1 LDGGVASIVAK
12 GVPIRWRH
20 PEKLCRQALS
30 LWERQVFAGGGKFL
44 PVWVRE
50 RLSVEFFAQVGRLL
64 DPAAL
69 VIVFGGASVAAL
81 LRGGRAALG
90 PAFAALR
97 PFFTANPE
105 ADALAALVA
114 VGKVE
119 KIAETKG
126 IVCAD
131 RVATAGRFLRQAMR
145 KLAEAGNSETFTR
158 WAAESLDARAR
169 RHAANVVFW
178 RDLADAAPAMGMC
191 ATVLGLVRMF
201 AHMTDPALIGAPM
214 ATALVAT
221 LWGILLANLIAGPV
235 ADRLERLSEAELAW
249 QRRTLDH
256 FCALARAE
264 LDHARG
270 LRRTLEKNYGE
281 RSYGT

>member
-1 LDGGVASIVAK
+1 M
-12 GVPIRWRH
+12 
-20 PEKLCRQALS
+20 
-30 LWERQVFAGGGKFL
+30 
-44 PVWVRE
+44 
-50 RLSVEFFAQVGRLL
+50 EFFAQVGRLL
-64 DPAAL
+64 DPVAL
-69 VIVFGGASVAAL
+69 VIVFGGATVAAL
-81 LRGGRAALG
+81 LRGGRAAFG

-97 PFFTANPE
+97 PYFTADPE
-105 ADALAALVA
+105 ADALAAIVA

-119 KIAETKG
+119 RIAETKG

-131 RVATAGRFLRQAMR
+131 RVTTAGRFLREAVR
-145 KLAEAGNSETFTR
+145 KLAEADNSEAFAL
-158 WAAESLDARAR
+158 WAQETLEVRAR
-169 RHAANVVFW
+169 RHAANVIFW

-264 LDHARG
+264 LDHAQG
-270 LRRTLEKNYGE
+270 LQRALK
-281 RSYGT
+281 RSFGT

>member
-1 LDGGVASIVAK
+1 LG
-12 GVPIRWRH
+12 
-20 PEKLCRQALS
+20 
-30 LWERQVFAGGGKFL
+30 WEQ
-44 PVWVRE
+44 
-50 RLSVEFFAQVGRLL
+50 LSVEFFAQVGRLL

-69 VIVFGGASVAAL
+69 VIVFGGALVSAL
-81 LRGGRAALG
+81 LRGGRAAFG
-90 PAFAALR
+90 PAFAALK
-97 PFFTANPE
+97 PFLAADPE

-131 RVATAGRFLRQAMR
+131 RVSTTGRFLREAVR
-145 KLAEAGNSETFTR
+145 KLAEAQNSEAFGR
-158 WAAESLDARAR
+158 WANETLAARAR
-169 RHAANVVFW
+169 RHTANVTFW

-221 LWGILLANLIAGPV
+221 LWGILLANLIAGPI
-235 ADRLERLSEAELAW
+235 ADRLERLSEAEMAW

-256 FCALARAE
+256 FCALARTE

-270 LRRTLEKNYGE
+270 LRRVLE

>member
-1 LDGGVASIVAK
+1 
-12 GVPIRWRH
+12 
-20 PEKLCRQALS
+20 
-30 LWERQVFAGGGKFL
+30 
-44 PVWVRE
+44 
-50 RLSVEFFAQVGRLL
+50 VEFFAQVGRLL
-64 DPAAL
+64 DPVAL
-69 VIVFGGASVAAL
+69 LIVFGGATVSAL
-81 LRGGRAALG
+81 LRGGRAAFG
-90 PAFAALR
+90 PAFAALG
-97 PFFTANPE
+97 PYFTADPE
-105 ADALAALVA
+105 ADALAAIVA

-119 KIAETKG
+119 RIAETKG

-131 RVATAGRFLRQAMR
+131 RVTTAGRFLREAVR
-145 KLAEAGNSETFTR
+145 KLAEANNSQAFAR
-158 WAAESLDARAR
+158 WALETLEVRAR
-169 RHAANVVFW
+169 RHAANVTFW

-264 LDHARG
+264 LDHAQG
-270 LRRTLEKNYGE
+270 LQRALK
-281 RSYGT
+281 RSFGT

>member
-1 LDGGVASIVAK
+1 
-12 GVPIRWRH
+12 
-20 PEKLCRQALS
+20 
-30 LWERQVFAGGGKFL
+30 L

-50 RLSVEFFAQVGRLL
+50 QLSVEFFAQVGRLL
-64 DPAAL
+64 DPTAL
-69 VIVFGGASVAAL
+69 LIVFGGASVSAL
-81 LRGGRAALG
+81 LRGGRSALA

-114 VGKVE
+114 LGKVE

-131 RVATAGRFLRQAMR
+131 RVATTGRFLRQAMR
-145 KLAEAGNSETFTR
+145 KLAEADNSEAFAR
-158 WAAESLDARAR
+158 WARESLEARAR
-169 RHAANVVFW
+169 RHAANVTFW

-256 FCALARAE
+256 FSALARAE
-264 LDHARG
+264 LDHAQG
-270 LRRTLEKNYGE
+270 LQRVLQ

>member
-1 LDGGVASIVAK
+1 M
-12 GVPIRWRH
+12 
-20 PEKLCRQALS
+20 
-30 LWERQVFAGGGKFL
+30 
-44 PVWVRE
+44 
-50 RLSVEFFAQVGRLL
+50 EFFAQVERLL

-69 VIVFGGASVAAL
+69 LIVFGGALVSAL
-81 LRGGRAALG
+81 LRGGRGALG
-90 PAFAALR
+90 PAFAALG
-97 PFFTANPE
+97 PVFTADPD
-105 ADALAALVA
+105 ADALAAIVA

-131 RVATAGRFLRQAMR
+131 RVSTAGRFLRQAIR
-145 KLAEAGNSETFTR
+145 KLAEAGSSEAFAR
-158 WAAESLDARAR
+158 WARDTLDTRAR
-169 RHAANVVFW
+169 RHAVTIIFW

-256 FCALARAE
+256 FSALARAE
-264 LDHARG
+264 MDHAQG
-270 LRRTLEKNYGE
+270 LQRTLQRNYG
-281 RSYGT
+281 T

>member
-1 LDGGVASIVAK
+1 M
-12 GVPIRWRH
+12 
-20 PEKLCRQALS
+20 
-30 LWERQVFAGGGKFL
+30 
-44 PVWVRE
+44 
-50 RLSVEFFAQVGRLL
+50 EFFAQIGRLL
-64 DPAAL
+64 DPVAL
-69 VIVFGGASVAAL
+69 VIVFGGASVSAL
-81 LRGGRAALG
+81 LRGGRAAFG

-97 PFFTANPE
+97 PFFTADPD
-105 ADALAALVA
+105 ADALAAIVA

-119 KIAETKG
+119 HIAETKG

-131 RVATAGRFLRQAMR
+131 RVATAGFLREAIR
-145 KLAEAGNSETFTR
+145 KLAEAHNSESFMR
-158 WAAESLDARAR
+158 WARESIEARAR
-169 RHAANVVFW
+169 RHAANVTFW

-221 LWGILLANLIAGPV
+221 LWGILLANLVAGPV

-256 FCALARAE
+256 FSALARAE
-264 LDHARG
+264 LDHAQG
-270 LRRTLEKNYGE
+270 LQRVLK

>member
-1 LDGGVASIVAK
+1 
-12 GVPIRWRH
+12 
-20 PEKLCRQALS
+20 
-30 LWERQVFAGGGKFL
+30 L
-44 PVWVRE
+44 PVFGWE

-81 LRGGRAALG
+81 LRGGRAAFG

-105 ADALAALVA
+105 ADALAAIVA

-131 RVATAGRFLRQAMR
+131 RVSTAGRFLREAMR
-145 KLAEAGNSETFTR
+145 RLAEAKNSESFAR
-158 WAAESLDARAR
+158 WTTETLDARAR
-169 RHAANVVFW
+169 RHAANVTFW

-264 LDHARG
+264 LDHAQG
-270 LRRTLEKNYGE
+270 LRRVLE

>member
-1 LDGGVASIVAK
+1 MPAK
-12 GVPIRWRH
+12 AAKERAARF
-20 PEKLCRQALS
+20 CRG
-30 LWERQVFAGGGKFL
+30 RQIFAGL
-44 PVWVRE
+44 VRE
-50 RLSVEFFAQVGRLL
+50 RLSVEFFAQVWRLL

-69 VIVFGGASVAAL
+69 VIVFGGASVSAL
-81 LRGGRAALG
+81 LRGGRAAFG

-97 PFFTANPE
+97 PFFTADPD
-105 ADALAALVA
+105 ADALAAIVA

-119 KIAETKG
+119 KIVETKS

-131 RVATAGRFLRQAMR
+131 RVSTAGRFLREAMR
-145 KLAEAGNSETFTR
+145 KLSEAASSEQFTR
-158 WAAESLDARAR
+158 WARETLDARVR
-169 RHAANVVFW
+169 RHAANILFW

-235 ADRLERLSEAELAW
+235 ADRLERLSDAEIAW
-249 QRRTLDH
+249 QRRALDH
-256 FCALARAE
+256 FSALARAE
-264 LDHARG
+264 LDHAKGVQRV
-270 LRRTLEKNYGE
+270 LQ
-281 RSYGT
+281 RSFGT

>member
-1 LDGGVASIVAK
+1 
-12 GVPIRWRH
+12 
-20 PEKLCRQALS
+20 
-30 LWERQVFAGGGKFL
+30 
-44 PVWVRE
+44 
-50 RLSVEFFAQVGRLL
+50 LSVEFLAQVVRLL

-69 VIVFGGASVAAL
+69 AIVFGGASISAL
-81 LRGGRAALG
+81 LRGGRRAFK

-105 ADALAALVA
+105 ADALAAIVA
-114 VGKVE
+114 IGKVE
-119 KIAETKG
+119 RIAETRG

-131 RVATAGRFLRQAMR
+131 RITTTGRFLREAVR
-145 KLAEAGNSETFTR
+145 RLADAHSSEVFTR
-158 WAAESLDARAR
+158 WASDSTEARAR
-169 RHAANVVFW
+169 RHAANVTFW
-178 RDLADAAPAMGMC
+178 RDVADAAPAMGMC

-221 LWGILLANLIAGPV
+221 LWGILLANLIAGPI

-256 FCALARAE
+256 FSALARAE
-264 LDHARG
+264 LDHAQG
-270 LRRTLEKNYGE
+270 LQQVLK

>member
-1 LDGGVASIVAK
+1 M
-12 GVPIRWRH
+12 
-20 PEKLCRQALS
+20 
-30 LWERQVFAGGGKFL
+30 
-44 PVWVRE
+44 
-50 RLSVEFFAQVGRLL
+50 EFFAQVGRLL

-81 LRGGRAALG
+81 LRGGRAAFG

-97 PFFTANPE
+97 PFLTANPE
-105 ADALAALVA
+105 ADALAAMVA

-126 IVCAD
+126 IVCAE
-131 RVATAGRFLRQAMR
+131 RVATAGRFLREAMR
-145 KLAEAGNSETFTR
+145 KLAEAGNSETFAR
-158 WAAESLDARAR
+158 WATESLDARAR

-235 ADRLERLSEAELAW
+235 ADRLERLSEAEIAW

-264 LDHARG
+264 LDHAQG
-270 LRRTLEKNYGE
+270 LQRVLQRNYG
-281 RSYGT
+281 T

>member
-1 LDGGVASIVAK
+1 
-12 GVPIRWRH
+12 
-20 PEKLCRQALS
+20 
-30 LWERQVFAGGGKFL
+30 
-44 PVWVRE
+44 
-50 RLSVEFFAQVGRLL
+50 VEFFAQVTRLL

-69 VIVFGGASVAAL
+69 AIVFGGASVAAL
-81 LRGGRAALG
+81 LRGGRAAFG
-90 PAFAALR
+90 PAFAALK
-97 PFFTANPE
+97 PFFLANPE
-105 ADALAALVA
+105 ADALAAVVA

-131 RVATAGRFLRQAMR
+131 RVSTAGRFLREAMR
-145 KLAEAGNSETFTR
+145 KLAEARNSESFAR
-158 WAAESLDARAR
+158 WANETLDARAR
-169 RHAANVVFW
+169 RHAANATFW

-270 LRRTLEKNYGE
+270 LRRVLEKNYDE
-281 RSYGT
+281 RGYGT

>member
-1 LDGGVASIVAK
+1 MVRAAK
-12 GVPIRWRH
+12 F
-20 PEKLCRQALS
+20 CRG
-30 LWERQVFAGGGKFL
+30 RQSFAGWG
-44 PVWVRE
+44 RE
-50 RLSVEFFAQVGRLL
+50 RLSVEIFAQIVRLL

-69 VIVFGGASVAAL
+69 SIVFGGASISAL
-81 LRGGRAALG
+81 LRGGRGAFR

-97 PFFTANPE
+97 PFFTSNPQ
-105 ADALAALVA
+105 ADALAAIVA
-114 VGKVE
+114 IGKVE
-119 KIAETKG
+119 RIAETKG

-131 RVATAGRFLRQAMR
+131 RVATTGRFLREAVR
-145 KLAEAGNSETFTR
+145 RLADANSSEAFVR
-158 WAAESLDARAR
+158 WANESTEERTR
-169 RHAANVVFW
+169 RHAANVTFW
-178 RDLADAAPAMGMC
+178 RDVADAAPAMGMC

-256 FCALARAE
+256 FSALARAE
-264 LDHARG
+264 LDHAQG
-270 LRRTLEKNYGE
+270 LQQVLKRNYG
-281 RSYGT
+281 T

>member
-1 LDGGVASIVAK
+1 M
-12 GVPIRWRH
+12 
-20 PEKLCRQALS
+20 
-30 LWERQVFAGGGKFL
+30 
-44 PVWVRE
+44 
-50 RLSVEFFAQVGRLL
+50 EFFAQVGRLL
-64 DPAAL
+64 DPVAL

-81 LRGGRAALG
+81 LRGGRAAFG

-97 PFFTANPE
+97 PFFTADPE
-105 ADALAALVA
+105 ADALAAVVA
-114 VGKVE
+114 AGKVE

-126 IVCAD
+126 IICAD
-131 RVATAGRFLRQAMR
+131 RVSTTARFLREAVR
-145 KLAEAGNSETFTR
+145 KLSEAKSSEAFTR
-158 WAAESLDARAR
+158 WASETLDARTR
-169 RHAANVVFW
+169 RHAANVTFW

-201 AHMTDPALIGAPM
+201 AHMSDPSLIGAPM

-256 FCALARAE
+256 FSALARAE
-264 LDHARG
+264 LDHAQG
-270 LRRTLEKNYGE
+270 LRRVLE

>member
-1 LDGGVASIVAK
+1 VD
-12 GVPIRWRH
+12 
-20 PEKLCRQALS
+20 
-30 LWERQVFAGGGKFL
+30 
-44 PVWVRE
+44 
-50 RLSVEFFAQVGRLL
+50 FFAQVGRLL

-69 VIVFGGASVAAL
+69 VIVFGGASVSAL
-81 LRGGRAALG
+81 LRGGRAAFG

-97 PFFTANPE
+97 PFFSADPE
-105 ADALAALVA
+105 ADALAAVVA

-119 KIAETKG
+119 KITQTKSLTS
-126 IVCAD
+126 AD
-131 RVATAGRFLRQAMR
+131 RISTTGRFLREAIR
-145 KLAEAGNSETFTR
+145 KLSEAHNSETFER
-158 WAAESLDARAR
+158 WARETLDARAR
-169 RHAANVVFW
+169 RHAANVTFW

-270 LRRTLEKNYGE
+270 LRRTLEKNFGE
-281 RSYGT
+281 KNSPERGYGT

>member
-1 LDGGVASIVAK
+1 M
-12 GVPIRWRH
+12 
-20 PEKLCRQALS
+20 E
-30 LWERQVFAGGGKFL
+30 FL
-44 PVWVRE
+44 
-50 RLSVEFFAQVGRLL
+50 AQIGRLL
-64 DPAAL
+64 DPVAL
-69 VIVFGGASVAAL
+69 LIVFGGALIAAL
-81 LRGGRAALG
+81 LRGGRGILG

-97 PFFTANPE
+97 PFFTADPE
-105 ADALAALVA
+105 ADALAAIVA

-131 RVATAGRFLRQAMR
+131 RVATTGRFLREAMR
-145 KLAEAGNSETFTR
+145 HLADAASSENFAR
-158 WAAESLDARAR
+158 WAKESLEIRAR
-169 RHAANVVFW
+169 RHAANVAFW

-221 LWGILLANLIAGPV
+221 LWGILLANLIAGPI

-256 FCALARAE
+256 FETLARAE
-264 LDHARG
+264 LDHAQG
-270 LRRTLEKNYGE
+270 LRRILQ

>member
-1 LDGGVASIVAK
+1 M
-12 GVPIRWRH
+12 
-20 PEKLCRQALS
+20 
-30 LWERQVFAGGGKFL
+30 
-44 PVWVRE
+44 
-50 RLSVEFFAQVGRLL
+50 EFFAQVGRLL
-64 DPAAL
+64 DPVAL
-69 VIVFGGASVAAL
+69 VIVFGGATVAAL
-81 LRGGRAALG
+81 LRGGRAAFG

-97 PFFTANPE
+97 PYFTADPE
-105 ADALAALVA
+105 ADALSAIVA

-119 KIAETKG
+119 RIAETKG

-131 RVATAGRFLRQAMR
+131 RVTTAGRFLREAVR
-145 KLAEAGNSETFTR
+145 KLAEADNSEAFAR
-158 WAAESLDARAR
+158 WAQETLEVRAR
-169 RHAANVVFW
+169 RHAANVIFW

-264 LDHARG
+264 LDHAQG
-270 LRRTLEKNYGE
+270 LQRALK
-281 RSYGT
+281 RSFGT

>member
-1 LDGGVASIVAK
+1 MD
-12 GVPIRWRH
+12 
-20 PEKLCRQALS
+20 
-30 LWERQVFAGGGKFL
+30 
-44 PVWVRE
+44 
-50 RLSVEFFAQVGRLL
+50 FFAQVGRLL
-64 DPAAL
+64 DPVAL

-81 LRGGRAALG
+81 LRGGRAAFG

-97 PFFTANPE
+97 PFVAARPD
-105 ADALAALVA
+105 ADALAAMVA

-119 KIAETKG
+119 KIAQTKS
-126 IVCAD
+126 IVSAD
-131 RVATAGRFLRQAMR
+131 RVSTTGRFLREAIR
-145 KLAEAGNSETFTR
+145 KLSEADSSEIFERWTR
-158 WAAESLDARAR
+158 ETLEARSR
-169 RHAANVVFW
+169 RHAANVTFW

-201 AHMTDPALIGAPM
+201 AHMTDPTLIGAPM

-256 FCALARAE
+256 FCALARSE

-270 LRRTLEKNYGE
+270 LRRVLEKKFDE
-281 RSYGT
+281 RGYGT

>member
-1 LDGGVASIVAK
+1 M
-12 GVPIRWRH
+12 
-20 PEKLCRQALS
+20 
-30 LWERQVFAGGGKFL
+30 
-44 PVWVRE
+44 
-50 RLSVEFFAQVGRLL
+50 EFFAQVGRLL

-69 VIVFGGASVAAL
+69 LIVFGGALVAAL
-81 LRGGRAALG
+81 LRGGRAAFA

-105 ADALAALVA
+105 ADSLAAIVA

-119 KIAETKG
+119 KIAQTKS

-131 RVATAGRFLRQAMR
+131 RVSTAGRFLRQAMR
-145 KLAEAGNSETFTR
+145 QLADAPSSEAFMR
-158 WAAESLDARAR
+158 WAKESLDGRAR
-169 RHAANVVFW
+169 RHAANVTFW

-221 LWGILLANLIAGPV
+221 LWGILLAHLLAGPV

-256 FCALARAE
+256 FSALARSE
-264 LDHARG
+264 LDHAQG
-270 LRRTLEKNYGE
+270 LQRVLQ

>member
-1 LDGGVASIVAK
+1 M
-12 GVPIRWRH
+12 
-20 PEKLCRQALS
+20 
-30 LWERQVFAGGGKFL
+30 
-44 PVWVRE
+44 
-50 RLSVEFFAQVGRLL
+50 EFFAQVGRLL

-81 LRGGRAALG
+81 LRGGRAAFG

-105 ADALAALVA
+105 ADALAAMVT

-119 KIAETKG
+119 KISETKG
-126 IVCAD
+126 IVCAE

-145 KLAEAGNSETFTR
+145 KLAESQNSEVFTR
-158 WAAESLDARAR
+158 WATESLDARAR

-256 FCALARAE
+256 FSALARAE
-264 LDHARG
+264 LDHAQG
-270 LRRTLEKNYGE
+270 LQRVLQRK
-281 RSYGT
+281 YGT

>member
-1 LDGGVASIVAK
+1 M
-12 GVPIRWRH
+12 
-20 PEKLCRQALS
+20 
-30 LWERQVFAGGGKFL
+30 
-44 PVWVRE
+44 
-50 RLSVEFFAQVGRLL
+50 EFFAQVGRLL
-64 DPAAL
+64 DPVAL
-69 VIVFGGASVAAL
+69 LIVFGGATVSAL
-81 LRGGRAALG
+81 LRGGRAAFG
-90 PAFAALR
+90 PAFAALG
-97 PFFTANPE
+97 PYFTADPE
-105 ADALAALVA
+105 ADALAAIVA

-119 KIAETKG
+119 RIAETKG

-131 RVATAGRFLRQAMR
+131 RVTTAGRFLREAVR
-145 KLAEAGNSETFTR
+145 KLAEANNSQAFAR
-158 WAAESLDARAR
+158 WALETLEVRAR
-169 RHAANVVFW
+169 RHAANVTFW

-264 LDHARG
+264 LDHAQG
-270 LRRTLEKNYGE
+270 LQRALK
-281 RSYGT
+281 RSFGT